1 MHQQITEKVVIYCLL
16 ALLFVCVWIN
26 LVVHKVLSNFYL
38 RTWIFSI
45 ICAKYSFLCFNLQ
58 VLLTMDTSILVFQL
72 VYWNVSTQ
80 VIPNADYWAKWYTAL
95 APTLIKHTWTS
106 LSKAISEIAPIPSFT
121 VPYIRPLQTLVVEEW
136 SRLELNSAG
145 KWTSTARVDNPCLLF
160 YDENIQRDIKI
171 LTVQTHNNAHYINM
185 LVIPSSQLVLKWDL
199 LIHSWKWVY
208 PLLAIFRGSQKRFR
222 LDCLDAWIACI

>member
-26 LVVHKVLSNFYL
+26 SVVHKVLSNFYL

-58 VLLTMDTSILVFQL
+58 VLLTMDTSILVFQF
-72 VYWNVSTQ
+72 VYWNMSTQ
-80 VIPNADYWAKWYTAL
+80 VIPNTAYWAKWYTAL

-121 VPYIRPLQTLVVEEW
+121 VPYIRPLKTLVVEEW
-136 SRLELNSAG
+136 STLERVNSVTEIMYRPWLNDLISSLQWIYTCVELWCTTSWMSA
-145 KWTSTARVDNPCLLF
+145 L
-160 YDENIQRDIKI
+160 
-171 LTVQTHNNAHYINM
+171 
-185 LVIPSSQLVLKWDL
+185 
-199 LIHSWKWVY
+199 
-208 PLLAIFRGSQKRFR
+208 
-222 LDCLDAWIACI
+222 